1 MWEEEKTDMTEAKR
15 RGQRGCRRKGKEK
28 ERFEVRKKISKRKI
42 NRGQEH
48 CDREQTNH
56 LERGGGKRSAVWC
69 EK

>member
-1 MWEEEKTDMTEAKR
+1 MWEEKKKPDMTEAKR
-15 RGQRGCRRKGKEK
+15 RGQRGCRRKGK

>member
-1 MWEEEKTDMTEAKR
+1 MGGRKNRHDRGKEG
-15 RGQRGCRRKGKEK
+15 RGQRGCRRKGM

>member
-1 MWEEEKTDMTEAKR
+1 MGGRKNRHD
-15 RGQRGCRRKGKEK
+15 RGKEGRGKRGCRRKGK

>member
-1 MWEEEKTDMTEAKR
+1 MQEE
-15 RGQRGCRRKGKEK
+15 GK